1 LIRQLLCG
9 TPNIANTSYKGNRG
23 YHYYLDGLKVN
34 GKRKGL
40 FFKKKRGED
49 ALAISQEL
57 RILAAKCAKSLER
70 FGKSIWDATEF
81 YVEHL
86 ERMRG
91 SVPVSVLFTDYLET
105 KQRAKLSEKRLPQN
119 PKNALARLSRRL
131 CSIKA
136 ARSA

>member
-1 LIRQLLCG
+1 MGSRSTESERVFFLKKSEAEAKEQLR
-9 TPNIANTSYKGNRG
+9 KW
-23 YHYYLDGLKVN
+23 D
-34 GKRKGL
+34 KRVRKE
-40 FFKKKRGED
+40 GED